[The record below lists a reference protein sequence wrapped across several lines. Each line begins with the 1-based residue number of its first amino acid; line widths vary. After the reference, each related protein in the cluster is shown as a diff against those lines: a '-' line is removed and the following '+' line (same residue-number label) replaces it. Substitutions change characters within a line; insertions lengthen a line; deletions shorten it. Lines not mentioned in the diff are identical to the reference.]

1 MTADRYAI
9 YFAPAPDGALWRFGS
24 GVLGYDAA
32 TGEDVP
38 QLVPDGFDPAAFR
51 ALTADPRLYG
61 FHATI
66 KAPFRLR
73 EGRSEAELVAALE
86 SFARGRSAF
95 ILPELVVTAIPGG
108 PHAASFIAL
117 TEPRPTPALLAL
129 ERAAVEGFEPFR
141 APLTEAEIARRR
153 PESLSERGR
162 RYLHAYGYPHV
173 LDAFRF
179 HMTLTGRVPGLDAW
193 RAVAGLTALRETHA
207 LPAQATFDA
216 PALFRQRAGERF
228 RIIARAA
235 LGKG

>member
-1 MTADRYAI
+1 MTATRYAL

-32 TGEDVP
+32 TGAEVP
-38 QLVPDGFDPAAFR
+38 PLVPDGFDPAAFR

-66 KAPFRLR
+66 KAPFRLG
-73 EGRSEAELVAALE
+73 ESVGEPELIAALHA
-86 SFARGRSAF
+86 FARGRPAF
-95 ILPELVVTAIPGG
+95 VLPELAVTAIPGG
-108 PHAASFIAL
+108 PDLPSFIAL

-153 PESLSERGR
+153 PDLLSERGR
-162 RYLHAYGYPHV
+162 RYLHTYGYPHV

-179 HMTLTGRVPGLDAW
+179 HLTLTGRVPGPDVE
-193 RAVAGLTALRETHA
+193 RAVAGLTALREEHA
-207 LPAQATFDA
+207 PPEPVAFDSL
-216 PALFRQRAGERF
+216 ALMRQRPGERF
-228 RIIARAA
+228 CIVARAA
-235 LGKG
+235 LTA